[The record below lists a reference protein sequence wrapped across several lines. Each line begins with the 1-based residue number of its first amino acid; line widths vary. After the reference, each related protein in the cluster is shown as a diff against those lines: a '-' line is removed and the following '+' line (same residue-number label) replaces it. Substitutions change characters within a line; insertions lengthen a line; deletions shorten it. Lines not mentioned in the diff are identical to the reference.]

1 MKKLL
6 KLQKNLVFI
15 LAFAF
20 ISIVMSC
27 QNQFYNKII
36 KEELS
41 LEKTPET
48 VASEYFKKIESLDS
62 FCCSSLIYK
71 SWKRMSNDYDMS
83 LPVLFWV
90 APSDIANSN
99 KTVLVTSFNNK

>member
-6 KLQKNLVFI
+6 KLEKNLVFI

-20 ISIVMSC
+20 ISIFMSC

-36 KEELS
+36 KKELS

-48 VASEYFKKIESLDS
+48 VASEYFKKIESL
-62 FCCSSLIYK
+62 
-71 SWKRMSNDYDMS
+71 
-83 LPVLFWV
+83 VLC
-90 APSDIANSN
+90 
-99 KTVLVTSFNNK
+99 KLQEQ